1 MISKEFCKSHSA
13 KVWDGDLLRKFYGF
27 CKRSHCLHQIFRF
40 NNQDHLPLWLHS
52 DTCFISPLAVYS
64 KTTCFYRTPRNLRNS
79 KSPGTEPSNFNLILM
94 NNSRSYWKLE
104 KCESH
109 YDQQSF
115 ENTFESTTIHYYQSI
130 QQSSTRWTFWKNPND
145 GKKICFFCKVLDE
158 LLTSGPVGSLLVS
171 H

>member
-115 ENTFESTTIHYYQSI
+115 ERTHLRTLLSTTIKAFNNRRLVERFERIPAMARKFVS
-130 QQSSTRWTFWKNPND
+130 FVK
-145 GKKICFFCKVLDE
+145 F
-158 LLTSGPVGSLLVS
+158 LTSSWRVAQWA